1 MPRTF
6 DCIASRLPPAWSFGW
21 PLYITCASTTLK
33 CGLKKVQGC
42 LYHLEAGFCAEV
54 EEGELLRQVG
64 VAWKSLQA
72 KDD

>member
-6 DCIASRLPPAWSFGW
+6 ACMASRLPPAWSLGW
-21 PLYITCASTTLK
+21 PLYITCASILSR
-33 CGLKKVQGC
+33 GLKKEQGC
-42 LYHLEAGFCAEV
+42 LYHLETGFCAEV
-54 EEGELLRQVG
+54 EEGELLRQVR